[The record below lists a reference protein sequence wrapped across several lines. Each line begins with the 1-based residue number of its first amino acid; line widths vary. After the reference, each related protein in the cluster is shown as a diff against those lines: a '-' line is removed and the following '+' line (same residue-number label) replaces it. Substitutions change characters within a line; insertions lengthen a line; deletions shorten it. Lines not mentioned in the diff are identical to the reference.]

1 MPRIADRL
9 LPLVLAVSA
18 AAGPLA
24 GTPAFAA
31 VQSDGLSRQSEASL
45 AASVDVP
52 AAAAQALS
60 QGARFSV
67 AAIEASAQ
75 GAAVTVSAAAA
86 GTSIVIALSAQQAAR
101 LGLKVG
107 QAVVVTVV
115 ASGWLIGTV
124 AGEAL
129 CFVPNERARALM
141 HSERMGS

>member
-24 GTPAFAA
+24 GMPAFAA

-45 AASVDVP
+45 AASVEVP
-52 AAAAQALS
+52 AAAARALS

-75 GAAVTVSAAAA
+75 GAAVTVSAAA

-107 QAVVVTVV
+107 QAVVVAAV
-115 ASGWLIGTV
+115 AAGWLISTV

-129 CFVPNERARALM
+129 CFVPNEQARALL
-141 HSERMGS
+141 HSERMDT

>member
-24 GTPAFAA
+24 GMPAFAA

-45 AASVDVP
+45 AASVEVP
-52 AAAAQALS
+52 AAAARALS

-75 GAAVTVSAAAA
+75 GAAVTVSAVAA

-107 QAVVVTVV
+107 QAVVVTAV
-115 ASGWLIGTV
+115 AAGWLISTA

-129 CFVPNERARALM
+129 CFVPNESARALL
-141 HSERMGS
+141 HSERIDT